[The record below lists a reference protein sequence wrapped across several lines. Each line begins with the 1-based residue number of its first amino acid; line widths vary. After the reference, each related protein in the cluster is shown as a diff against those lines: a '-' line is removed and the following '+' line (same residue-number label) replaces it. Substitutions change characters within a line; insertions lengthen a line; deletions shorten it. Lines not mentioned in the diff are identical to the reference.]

1 MSGGTRAG
9 FVAILG
15 VPNAGKS
22 TLVNQLVG
30 SKVSIVTPKV
40 QTTRSRVRG
49 IAVVGATQLVL
60 VDTPGIFAAKR
71 SLERAM
77 VEAAWSAASD
87 ADAVVLLADARHGL
101 DEGTEAIVAGL
112 ERAGARPVLVLNK
125 VDLVRREKLL
135 PVARAFA
142 ERMEFE
148 RTFMV
153 SALTGNGVEDL
164 KAWLADRMLEGPWL
178 YPEDQIADLPLRQ
191 LASEITREQLF
202 LKLHDE
208 LPYSLTV
215 ETEGW
220 QERKDGSVRIEQVIF
235 VERESQRKIILGRQG
250 QQIKAIGQAARIGI
264 AEAVGQPVHLF
275 LFVKVREKWTEDAE
289 RLRMMGLEPPRR

>member
-1 MSGGTRAG
+1 MSECTRAG

-49 IAVVGATQLVL
+49 IAMAGGTQLVL

-71 SLERAM
+71 ALERAM
-77 VEAAWSAASD
+77 VDAAWSAASD
-87 ADAVVLLADARHGL
+87 ADAVVLLADARNGL
-101 DEGTEAIVAGL
+101 DEGTEAILAGL
-112 ERAGARPVLVLNK
+112 ERAGAEPVLVLNK
-125 VDLVRREKLL
+125 VDLVRRDKLL
-135 PVARAFA
+135 PVAKAFA
-142 ERMEFE
+142 GRMSFA

-153 SALTGNGVEDL
+153 SALTGDGVEDL
-164 KAWLADRMLEGPWL
+164 KAWLAARMPEGPWL

-215 ETEGW
+215 ETESW

-250 QQIKAIGQAARIGI
+250 QQIKAIGQAARAGI
-264 AEAVGQPVHLF
+264 AEATGQPVHLF

-289 RLRMMGLEPPRR
+289 RLRMMGLEPSRK

>member
-1 MSGGTRAG
+1 MSATRAG

-30 SKVSIVTPKV
+30 SKISIVTPKV

-49 IAVVGATQLVL
+49 IVIAGETQLVL

-71 SLERAM
+71 KLERAM

-87 ADAVVLLADARHGL
+87 ADAVVLVADARHGL
-101 DEGTEAIVAGL
+101 DEGTEAIISGL
-112 ERAGARPVLVLNK
+112 ERAGAEPALALNK
-125 VDLVRREKLL
+125 VDLMQRDRLL
-135 PVARAFA
+135 PVARAFSD
-142 ERMEFE
+142 RMSFL

-153 SALTGNGVEDL
+153 SAATGDGVEDL
-164 KAWLADRMLEGPWL
+164 KSWLAARMPEGPWL
-178 YPEDQIADLPLRQ
+178 YPEDQVADLPLRQ

-202 LKLHDE
+202 LKLHEE

-215 ETEGW
+215 ETELW

-264 AEAVGQPVHLF
+264 AEAIGQPVHLF
-275 LFVKVREKWTEDAE
+275 LFVKVREKWTEDSE
-289 RLRMMGLEPPRR
+289 RLRMMGLEPPRK

>member
-1 MSGGTRAG
+1 LSGGTRAG

-49 IAVVGATQLVL
+49 IAVAGATQLVI

-101 DEGTEAIVAGL
+101 DEGTEAIIAGL

-125 VDLVRREKLL
+125 VDLVRRQKLL

-164 KAWLADRMLEGPWL
+164 KTWLAERMPESPWL

-215 ETEGW
+215 GTEGW

-250 QQIKAIGQAARIGI
+250 QQIKAIGQAARVGI
-264 AEAVGQPVHLF
+264 AEATGQPVHLF
-275 LFVKVREKWTEDAE
+275 LFVKVREKWTEDSE

>member
-1 MSGGTRAG
+1 VSGTRAG

-30 SKVSIVTPKV
+30 SKISIVTPKV

-49 IAVVGATQLVL
+49 IAIAGETQLVL

-71 SLERAM
+71 KLERAM

-87 ADAVVLLADARHGL
+87 ADAVVLVADARHGL
-101 DEGTEAIVAGL
+101 DEGTRTIVSGL
-112 ERAGARPVLVLNK
+112 ERAGVESALVLNK
-125 VDLVRREKLL
+125 VDLMQRDRLL
-135 PVARAFA
+135 PVARAFSD
-142 ERMEFE
+142 RMNFL

-153 SALTGNGVEDL
+153 SAATGDGVEDL
-164 KAWLADRMLEGPWL
+164 KSWLATRMPEGPWL
-178 YPEDQIADLPLRQ
+178 YPEDQVADLPLRQ

-202 LKLHDE
+202 LKLHEE

-215 ETEGW
+215 ETELW

-264 AEAVGQPVHLF
+264 AEAIGQPVHLF
-275 LFVKVREKWTEDAE
+275 LFVKVREKWTEDSE
-289 RLRMMGLEPPRR
+289 RLRMMGLEPPRK